1 MSLMDSF
8 RYPCVML
15 VHTSK
20 PDGAGGQRK
29 TWGEGETFDPAIV
42 EKTQTEPENGE
53 KKQAKAFYEIYVP
66 RTMQIKYHDVF
77 RRLSD
82 GRVFRVTSNP
92 DDKRTPLCATFSF
105 AVVTAEEW
113 RVPDDENGNDSGV
126 S

>member
-1 MSLMDSF
+1 MSLMDGF
-8 RYPCVML
+8 RYHCVML
-15 VHTSK
+15 NFTAQ
-20 PDGAGGQRK
+20 PDGAGGFRK
-29 TWGEGETFDPAIV
+29 AWREGMTFYPAIV

-66 RTMQIKYHDVF
+66 RYTQIKYHDVF

-113 RVPDDENGNDSGV
+113 RLPDDENGSDTGIS
-126 S
+126 